1 MENYC
6 KGCGTLMQFDN
17 PQLLGYSPK
26 KEADYCQRC
35 FRLTHYGAHSLSK
48 VQGVDE

>member
-26 KEADYCQRC
+26 KEAD
-35 FRLTHYGAHSLSK
+35 
-48 VQGVDE
+48 